1 MWASALRLVSQ
12 ITFPAPSVARQSSA
26 TLKSLGG
33 QIQELRDEEPV
44 VMVGMKMQA
53 MCLEAMGSARTAET
67 CQEPSPVGP
76 TPL

>member
-1 MWASALRLVSQ
+1 
-12 ITFPAPSVARQSSA
+12 
-26 TLKSLGG
+26 
-33 QIQELRDEEPV
+33 V